1 MITRHTRRNLLWI
14 DCVSPTPAEI
24 RSLMEEFSIDP
35 SLAEELLL
43 PSFRPRVERRG
54 EIIYL
59 ILHFPV
65 FRGAHQHHEHEM
77 DFLIGKNFLITTR
90 YENIDPLHTFAKAFE
105 VNTILGND
113 SSISNGGHIFIS
125 MTRAFYLALGSEAD
139 AVHRRL
145 RDIEDHVFSG
155 DERRMVAQISQV
167 GRVIHHFRQA
177 LLSHDETLKSL
188 EPVGARFFGAEFS
201 YHVRE
206 LVGAYERVLR
216 RLENLHDSLTEL
228 RETNNSLLST
238 KQNEIM
244 KTLTMM
250 AFVTFPLSLIS
261 SIFGMNTH
269 ATPIV
274 GTPFDFW
281 IVLGLMAALALS
293 FFVYFRHRGWL

>member
-1 MITRHTRRNLLWI
+1 MVTRHARRNVVWV
-14 DCVSPTPAEI
+14 DCFSPTPDEV
-24 RSLMEEFSIDP
+24 RGLMDEFKIDP
-35 SLAEELLL
+35 ALAEELLT
-43 PSFRPRVERRG
+43 PSYRPKVEKRG
-54 EIIYL
+54 DIIYL

-65 FRGAHQHHEHEM
+65 LRGAHQHHEHEM
-77 DFLIGKNFLITTR
+77 DFLIGKNFLISAR

-113 SSISNGGHIFIS
+113 STITNGGHIFVS
-125 MTRAFYLALGSEAD
+125 MARAFYLALGIEAD
-139 AVHRRL
+139 TVYRRL
-145 RDIEDHVFSG
+145 RNIEDHVFSG

-188 EPVGARFFGAEFS
+188 EPVGARFFGVEFS

-206 LVGAYERVLR
+206 LVGTYERVLR

-261 SIFGMNTH
+261 SIFGMNTRS
-269 ATPIV
+269 TPII
-274 GTPFDFW
+274 GLPGDFW
-281 IVLGLMAALALS
+281 IVLGMMAVLALT
-293 FFVYFRHRGWL
+293 FFIYFRRRGWL